1 MKVKVSDY
9 IAQFLVDYGITH
21 AFTVTGGGAMHL
33 NDSFGHQKGLTCV
46 YNHHE
51 QAWAIA
57 AESYAR
63 IHNKIALLCVTTG
76 PGGTNAM
83 TGVVGGYL
91 DSIPMLVISGQVR
104 YDTTA
109 RSTGLN
115 LRAMGDQVHAGLIF
129 LLMYREEQ

>member
-9 IAQFLVDYGITH
+9 VSQFLVDNGITH

-33 NDSFGHQKGLTCV
+33 NDSLGHQKGLTCV

-51 QAWAIA
+51 QACAIA

-63 IHNKIALLCVTTG
+63 IHNKIAALCVTTG

-104 YDTTA
+104 FDTTA

-115 LRAMGDQVHAGLIF
+115 IRAMRDQ
-129 LLMYREEQ
+129 